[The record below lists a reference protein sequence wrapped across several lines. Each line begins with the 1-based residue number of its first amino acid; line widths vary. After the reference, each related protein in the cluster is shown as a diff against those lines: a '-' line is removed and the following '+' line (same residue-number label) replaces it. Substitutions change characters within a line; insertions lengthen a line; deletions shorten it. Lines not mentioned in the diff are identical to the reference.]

1 MPILTELKR
10 LFGLGVPAAQ
20 PPAETPLPDPHPVPI
35 RAGGPSTPRQRE
47 KLYRFIVENLA
58 VYANETEGMPAG
70 LKLWVCCLDLAEEE
84 QMAVALYA
92 NQPGHFQAELSR
104 HLADH
109 YIRFAPNWQFSW
121 EFVRDTLPATCTYR
135 RENLGLTVL
144 RPDQDQPLRVRI
156 RTLTGQTHEAS
167 YLLDPAVQTDY
178 QIGRCQTVQAAS
190 GRMRTNHIAF
200 LDADESGFDPERGE
214 PNLSVSRQHATI
226 HYDANKRQ
234 YRLLADVGGLPG
246 SNNKTKI
253 IRADDTVERV
263 ALPGVGYALAPGDQ
277 IELGGEANLLVESV

>member
-1 MPILTELKR
+1 MAIITDLKR
-10 LFGLGVPAAQ
+10 LFGLGVPAAHPSVDVSSPSPQ
-20 PPAETPLPDPHPVPI
+20 PASV

-47 KLYRFIVENLA
+47 KLYRFIVESLS

-70 LKLWVCCLDLAEEE
+70 LKLWVCCHDLAEEE

-121 EFVRDTLPATCTYR
+121 EFVRDSLPATSTYR
-135 RENLGLTVL
+135 QENLGLTVL
-144 RPDQDQPLRVRI
+144 RPDRDEPLRVRI
-156 RTLTGQTHEAS
+156 RTLVGQTAEES

-178 QIGRCQTVQAAS
+178 HIGRCETVQAVS
-190 GRMRTNHIAF
+190 GRLRTNHIVF

-226 HYDANKRQ
+226 HYDAGKRQ
-234 YRLLADVGGLPG
+234 YRLQADAGGLPG

-253 IRADDTVERV
+253 FRRDDTVERV

-277 IELGGEANLLVESV
+277 IELGGEAKLLIELI

>member
-20 PPAETPLPDPHPVPI
+20 LPTETPSPDPHPAPI

-47 KLYRFIVENLA
+47 KLYRFIVESLS
-58 VYANETEGMPAG
+58 VYASETEGMPAG
-70 LKLWVCCLDLAEEE
+70 LKLWVCCHDLAEEE

-92 NQPGHFQAELSR
+92 NQPGHFQAELGR

-135 RENLGLTVL
+135 QENLGLTVL
-144 RPDQDQPLRVRI
+144 RPDKDQPLRVRI
-156 RTLTGQTHEAS
+156 RTLTGQTLEAS

-178 QIGRCQTVQAAS
+178 HIGRCQTVQAAS
-190 GRMRTNHIAF
+190 GRVRTNHIVF
-200 LDADESGFDPERGE
+200 LDADEPGFDPERGE

-226 HYDANKRQ
+226 HYDASKRQ
-234 YRLLADVGGLPG
+234 YRLLADAGGLPG

-277 IELGGEANLLVESV
+277 IELGGEANLLVELV